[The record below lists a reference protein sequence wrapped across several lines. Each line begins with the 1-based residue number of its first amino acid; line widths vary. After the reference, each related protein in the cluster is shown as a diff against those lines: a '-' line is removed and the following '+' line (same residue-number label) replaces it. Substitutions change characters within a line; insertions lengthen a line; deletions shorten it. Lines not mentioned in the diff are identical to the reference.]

1 MNAFYLQVVHRK
13 DRETNIREEGK
24 AWVAF
29 TLLMLLLLMILSTVL
44 NAMISNLCAAVF
56 LCILQTW
63 RNCELAEFAN
73 F

>member
-1 MNAFYLQVVHRK
+1 MNTFYLQTDHRK
-13 DRETNIREEGK
+13 DIETNICEEGK
-24 AWVAF
+24 AWLAC

-44 NAMISNLCAAVF
+44 NIMISNICAAFF
-56 LCILQTW
+56 LCILQAW